1 MVYVEQLVAFN
12 KDLLNQGKLYVKNHL
27 APIYVT
33 IKATLIVSKE
43 LLMEIFA
50 EKLAQLKMTY
60 KCQKDT
66 ITMFWGGEFKEEKVI
81 EKIKE
86 NFGSIKQFTLN
97 FVQKG
102 LEIKISKKDLAE
114 NYHNIMKMLTE
125 ILKDVST
132 KSI

>member
-1 MVYVEQLVAFN
+1 M
-12 KDLLNQGKLYVKNHL
+12 LNQGKLYVKNHL

>member
-1 MVYVEQLVAFN
+1 
-12 KDLLNQGKLYVKNHL
+12 
-27 APIYVT
+27 
-33 IKATLIVSKE
+33 
-43 LLMEIFA
+43 MEIFA

-114 NYHNIMKMLTE
+114 NYHNIMKIRNNQKNTKNINKLKKQRIGTRG
-125 ILKDVST
+125 ILWSYQDACCYFCLYMS
-132 KSI
+132 